1 MKLRLLVAAVVILVL
16 GAAAWGTMRF
26 IRISAPRSAATQ
38 LPVTRVKRGRV
49 VIAVTARGE
58 LQGGNSEML
67 IAPMTGVDSMP
78 ITFLRRPG
86 ELVKAGDD
94 VVQFD
99 TTQQEYN
106 LREANADFAE
116 AQQQVIQAEA
126 TAKATDEEDQYQVQS
141 TDSDV
146 RLAELEV
153 RRNPLLPTITARQND
168 LALDAARNRHR
179 QAIQDFTNKKAT
191 AQASIAIQEAAL
203 NKAKVTVDTNQRTI
217 DSMTLK
223 AKTSGYV
230 NIQPNTFTNMM
241 YWGQSMLAFQLG
253 DVVRPGMAV
262 AQIPDFNS
270 WELSATVGE
279 LDRGH
284 LAQGQKVSFSVVA
297 LPGKS
302 FSGHVKS
309 IGGTVGS
316 PWERHFECRIT
327 VEQPV
332 PELRPGMTCNLVI
345 TIETMDNVIW
355 LPSQAMF
362 DSDGRAFVYLKTAN
376 GFMPHD
382 VTLVRRSES
391 QAVVT
396 GINEGELVA
405 MSNPDQQNK
414 AEPGRSSAMKALPQ

>member
-1 MKLRLLVAAVVILVL
+1 MKLRLLVTAVVLLVL
-16 GAAAWGTMRF
+16 GAGAWGTRRF
-26 IRISAPRSAATQ
+26 IRLSAPRSLASE

-67 IAPMTGVDSMP
+67 VAPMTGVDSMP

-99 TTQQEYN
+99 TTQQEFN
-106 LREANADFAE
+106 LREAQADFAE
-116 AQQQVIQAEA
+116 AQQQVIQADA
-126 TAKATDEEDQYQVQS
+126 TAKATDEEDQYQVES
-141 TDSDV
+141 TESDV
-146 RLAELEV
+146 KLAALEV
-153 RRNPLLPTITARQND
+153 RRNPILPTITARQND
-168 LALDAARNRHR
+168 LALEAARNRHG
-179 QAIQDFTNKKAT
+179 QALQDSTNKRTNAL
-191 AQASIAIQEAAL
+191 AAIAIQEAAL
-203 NKAKVTVDTNQRTI
+203 NKAKVTVDTNQRII

-241 YWGQSMLAFQLG
+241 YWGQAMLPFQLG
-253 DVVRPGMAV
+253 DVVRPGAAV

-270 WELSATVGE
+270 WELNANVGE

-284 LAQGQKVSFSVVA
+284 LAQGQKVAFTVVA

-302 FSGHVKS
+302 FSGRVKT
-309 IGGTVGS
+309 IGGTTGS
-316 PWERHFECRIT
+316 GWDRHFECRIT

-345 TIETMDNVIW
+345 TTETLDNVIW
-355 LPSQAMF
+355 LPSQALF
-362 DSDGRAFVYLKTAN
+362 DSDGRAFVYLIK
-376 GFMPHD
+376 
-382 VTLVRRSES
+382 
-391 QAVVT
+391 
-396 GINEGELVA
+396 EGDLVA

-414 AEPGRSSAMKALPQ
+414 ADSGRSSAMKALPQ

>member
-1 MKLRLLVAAVVILVL
+1 MKLRLAAAAVVLIVL
-16 GAAAWGTMRF
+16 GAVAWGTMRF
-26 IRISAPRSAATQ
+26 IRISAPRSATSQ
-38 LPVTRVKRGRV
+38 IPVTRVKRGRV

-78 ITFLRRPG
+78 ITFLRQPG
-86 ELVKAGDD
+86 ELVQAGDV

-99 TTQQEYN
+99 TTQQEFN
-106 LREANADFAE
+106 LREAQADYAE
-116 AQQQVIQAEA
+116 AQQQVIQAQA
-126 TAKATDEEDQYQVQS
+126 TAKATDEEDQYQSQS
-141 TDSDV
+141 TQSDV
-146 RLAELEV
+146 KLAELEV
-153 RRNPLLPTITARQND
+153 RRNPLLPAITARQND
-168 LALDAARNRHR
+168 LALDAARNRYR
-179 QAIQDFTNKKAT
+179 QALQDFNNKKAT

-203 NKAKVTVDTNQRTI
+203 NKAKVTVDTNQRII
-217 DSMTLK
+217 DSMTLR

-241 YWGQSMLAFQLG
+241 YWGQSMLPFQLG
-253 DVVRPGMAV
+253 DVVRPGAAV

-270 WELSATVGE
+270 WELNANVGE

-284 LAQGQKVSFSVVA
+284 LAQGQKVSFGVVA
-297 LPGKS
+297 LPGRS
-302 FSGHVKS
+302 FSGHVKA

-316 PWERHFECRIT
+316 PWDRHFECRIG

-345 TIETMDNVIW
+345 TVETLDNVLW
-355 LPSQAMF
+355 LPSQALF
-362 DSDGRAFVYLKTAN
+362 DSDGRAFVYFKTAS
-376 GFMPHD
+376 GFMPRD

-396 GINEGELVA
+396 GVHDGDIVA
-405 MSNPDQQNK
+405 MSNPDQQSK
-414 AEPGRSSAMKALPQ
+414 TEPALQNAMKALPQ

>member
-1 MKLRLLVAAVVILVL
+1 M
-16 GAAAWGTMRF
+16 
-26 IRISAPRSAATQ
+26 
-38 LPVTRVKRGRV
+38 
-49 VIAVTARGE
+49 
-58 LQGGNSEML
+58 
-67 IAPMTGVDSMP
+67 
-78 ITFLRRPG
+78 
-86 ELVKAGDD
+86 
-94 VVQFD
+94 
-99 TTQQEYN
+99 
-106 LREANADFAE
+106 
-116 AQQQVIQAEA
+116 
-126 TAKATDEEDQYQVQS
+126 
-141 TDSDV
+141 
-146 RLAELEV
+146 

-179 QAIQDFTNKKAT
+179 QAIQDFANKKAT
-191 AQASIAIQEAAL
+191 AQASIAIQDAAL

-253 DVVRPGMAV
+253 DVARPGAAV

-270 WELSATVGE
+270 WELSANVGE

-345 TIETMDNVIW
+345 TIETIDNVIW
-355 LPSQAMF
+355 LPSQALF

-396 GINEGELVA
+396 GVNEGQIVA

-414 AEPGRSSAMKALPQ
+414 AEPGRQNAMKALPQ